1 MNKLENRNM
10 LIPHLQKEANPMNR
24 SERLRKLREDLHLSQ
39 VYVAKHLGISLSSFN
54 ELENTRRSLD
64 TDELAKISDLYGVTS
79 VYILNGESLSD
90 KRSHGFPIFEPLSKN
105 DQEEIMNTLRFK
117 KRLKAKLK
125 DK

>member
-1 MNKLENRNM
+1 M